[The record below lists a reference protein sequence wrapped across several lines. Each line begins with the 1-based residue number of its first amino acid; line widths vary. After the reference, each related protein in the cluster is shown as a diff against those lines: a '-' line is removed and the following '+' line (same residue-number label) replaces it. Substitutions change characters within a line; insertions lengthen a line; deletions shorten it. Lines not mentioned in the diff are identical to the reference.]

1 MKPGQTT
8 FAAAE
13 KYFYHAID
21 LSAVSRSVLRPQV
34 EFSDSEWVPAYQWLE
49 KETGFY
55 PLFLAVGDESA
66 AYVTGYQNQWRV
78 NIGGTMTNGS
88 YLASRRKAGEFPNLV
103 LFAFRQSDLQGCFTD
118 YQWWNIVLT
127 DVLCE
132 RPIGPALY
140 RYLFKKSW
148 PRSKWLRTANAD
160 GHTVQLLVP
169 ELDLSTAAFVWARN
183 QASAKALRAMGFENV
198 SVKRLKLE
206 H

>member
-1 MKPGQTT
+1 MKQGL
-8 FAAAE
+8 ASSSAE
-13 KYFYHAID
+13 DKYFYHVID

-66 AYVTGYQNQWRV
+66 TYVTGYQNQWRV
-78 NIGGTMTNGS
+78 NLGGTMVDGNYVST
-88 YLASRRKAGEFPNLV
+88 RRKAGEFPSFV

-160 GHTVQLLVP
+160 GHMVQLLVP
-169 ELDLSTAAFVWARN
+169 ELDLSKAAFVWARN
-183 QASAKALRAMGFENV
+183 QKSAKALRAMGFDNV

>member
-1 MKPGQTT
+1 MKPGLPSSPVQ
-8 FAAAE
+8 E

-21 LSAVSRSVLRPQV
+21 LEAVSRSVLRPQV
-34 EFSDSEWVPAYQWLE
+34 EFSDSEWVSAYRWLE
-49 KETGFY
+49 KEIGFY

-78 NIGGTMTNGS
+78 HIGGSIIDGN
-88 YLASRRKAGEFPNLV
+88 YVASKRKAGEFPNVAL
-103 LFAFRQSDLQGCFTD
+103 LAFRQGDIQGCFTD

-127 DVLCE
+127 DVLCG

-148 PRSKWLRTANAD
+148 SRSKWLRTANGD
-160 GHTVQLLVP
+160 GHLVQMLVP
-169 ELDLSTAAFVWARN
+169 ELDLSKAAFLWARN
-183 QASAKALRAMGFENV
+183 EKSAEALRAMGFENV